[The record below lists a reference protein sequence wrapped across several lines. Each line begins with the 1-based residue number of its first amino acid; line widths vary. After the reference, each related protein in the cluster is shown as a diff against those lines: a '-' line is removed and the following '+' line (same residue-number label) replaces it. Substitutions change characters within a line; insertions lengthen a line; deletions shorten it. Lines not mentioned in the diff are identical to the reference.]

1 MRPTIYL
8 GAALLLAGA
17 TTVRAQSVARR
28 IDAVKDGTVRLA
40 FAARPGVCGNGRNN
54 ISIRG
59 RDRDEWTSDC
69 EDGPV
74 RLAVDRN
81 GGKTIALRAYVGGR
95 WRGTDAVDLGTV
107 PAKEAAEWL
116 VQLAEGG
123 ELASEDAVFP
133 ATLAD
138 SAEIWPA
145 LLRIARSERAPGK
158 ARRTAVFWLGQAAG
172 EAATRGL
179 DSIVG
184 DAKGDREVRES
195 AIFALSQRPKDE
207 GVPALIRVVRTNPD
221 PELRKKALFW
231 LGQSGDPRALGL
243 FEELLTAAR

>member
-1 MRPTIYL
+1 MRPTVYI

-17 TTVRAQSVARR
+17 TALRAQSVARR
-28 IDAVKDGTVRLA
+28 IDAVKDGTIRMA

-54 ISIRG
+54 ISVRG
-59 RDRDEWTSDC
+59 HDRDEWASDC
-69 EDGPV
+69 EEGPV
-74 RLAVDRN
+74 RVALDRSR
-81 GGKTIALRAYVGGR
+81 GKTIALRAYVGGR

-107 PAKEAAEWL
+107 PSREAAEWL
-116 VQLAEGG
+116 VQLAESG
-123 ELASEDAVFP
+123 EMASEDAVFP

-145 LLRIARSERAPGK
+145 LLRIARNERAPSK
-158 ARRTAVFWLGQAAG
+158 ARRSAVFWLGQAAG

-184 DAKGDREVRES
+184 DPKGDREVRES

-207 GVPALIRVVRTNPD
+207 GVPALIRVVRSNPD

-231 LGQSGDPRALGL
+231 LGQSGDPRALSL